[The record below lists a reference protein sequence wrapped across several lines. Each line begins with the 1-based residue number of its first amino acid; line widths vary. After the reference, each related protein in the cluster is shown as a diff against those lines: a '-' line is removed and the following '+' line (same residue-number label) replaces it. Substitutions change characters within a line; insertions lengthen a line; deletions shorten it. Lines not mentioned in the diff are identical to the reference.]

1 MRKKRELREGAC
13 YHVVLKT
20 GSGGPW
26 VEAGRHDGILL
37 GILLRAKAKY
47 PFVLEGYAIMD
58 NRLDLVI
65 RPLAGGSLPVIMRWI
80 AGVFAAACNREGG
93 MEGHV
98 WAGPFRSE
106 ILGDAPDR
114 GHGGSGTPPCCVAEP
129 GPQALMTSARTPA
142 AVTSAPAPGPRTT
155 SGRSA

>member
-65 RPLAGGSLPVIMRWI
+65 RPLSGASLPVIMRWI
-80 AGVFAAACNREGG
+80 AGVFAAACNRDSGTDG
-93 MEGHV
+93 RI

-106 ILGDAPDR
+106 ILGNVPGEGR
-114 GHGGSGTPPCCVAEP
+114 CGSGAPPSRAAEP
-129 GPQALMTSARTPA
+129 STRP
-142 AVTSAPAPGPRTT
+142 
-155 SGRSA
+155 